1 MKLKIFLLS
10 ILLTSSSVLA
20 AEFIN
25 YSKLSSMLKNENK
38 ANGTYATTQEVKK
51 ALKSKDWLVA
61 DVRTMEEWSA
71 AHIKGSVRIGR
82 QSPEKGLELHAL
94 DMDDN
99 FIKPNLILI
108 CNSAARASIEAE
120 TIRKMGFNQVKV
132 YDLYSWIDECNPVV
146 TKYTVKQDKGGTG
159 LKFGNFYA
167 EHCKEK
173 K

>member
-1 MKLKIFLLS
+1 MKLKMILLS
-10 ILLTSSSVLA
+10 IFVAGSTLFA
-20 AEFIN
+20 ADFIS
-25 YSKLSSMLKNENK
+25 YEKLSSQLKDANK
-38 ANGTYATTQEVKK
+38 KAGTYATTEDVKK
-51 ALKSKDWLVA
+51 ALSSKDWLVA

-71 AHIKGSVRIGR
+71 AHIKGAVRIGR
-82 QSPEKGLELHAL
+82 QAPEKGLALHAL

-99 FIKPNLILI
+99 FIKPNLII
-108 CNSAARASIEAE
+108 VCNSAARASIEAE
-120 TIRKMGFNQVKV
+120 TIRKMGFKTVKI

-167 EHCKEK
+167 EHCKDK